1 MNSPLV
7 RLGLLTF
14 ALALTA
20 PAAVA
25 QQQDSTPQKR
35 VSRPRGDRNRL
46 TRVEIAEAGG
56 GIVTARDAVRLL
68 RPQWLNPPM
77 GRVASS
83 NMGSE
88 SGAATQVVVYI
99 DDIRQPDLESSL
111 LTVPSLKI
119 VEIRYLDQNRAM
131 QQRGPGH
138 EAGVIEVITVDKR
151 K

>member
-1 MNSPLV
+1 MTSPLV
-7 RLGLLTF
+7 RLGLLTL
-14 ALALTA
+14 ALAITA
-20 PAAVA
+20 PAVVA
-25 QQQDSTPQKR
+25 QQRDSTPQKR

-46 TRVEIAEAGG
+46 TRVEIDEAGG

-68 RPQWLNPPM
+68 RPQWLNPPA
-77 GRVASS
+77 GRIASS

-88 SGAATQVVVYI
+88 SGAATQVIVYI
-99 DDIRQPDLESSL
+99 DDLRQPDLESSL
-111 LTVPSLKI
+111 VTVPALKI

-138 EAGVIEVITVDKR
+138 EAGVIEVTTTDKR